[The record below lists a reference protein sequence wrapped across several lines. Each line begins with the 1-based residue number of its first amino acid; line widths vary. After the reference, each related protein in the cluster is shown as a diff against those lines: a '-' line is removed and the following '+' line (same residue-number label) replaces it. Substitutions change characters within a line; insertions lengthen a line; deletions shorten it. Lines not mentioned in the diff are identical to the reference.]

1 MNIGSGSKPYYKRD
15 GYESI
20 IYPDILDIV
29 LDRVLEYIC
38 KLIYVEDEYNLET
51 RKKRMIL
58 ADFEAGDEVAIRR
71 SIEETFNS
79 NTTFPFTA
87 YNIGEEEQV
96 EWKSHLQKMGTYYAP
111 EIGMAVASIP
121 HTITIPMITFYNTPS
136 DWRRFSSIVALDDFN
151 LTRLWCPCYFNNYLT
166 QFPIDVDFELSKGSY
181 AFRFDEMLKTGQIY
195 DLPHTMRIYY
205 HKFVLAQPSP
215 VSGTGAQQGLSIRP
229 VDNIELALKEL
240 KNRVSL
246 DDPANKTIHHL
257 TMPQAV
263 TVTSTPVNGATN
275 VSKTNSIAITFSQE
289 MNQSKLLGSVD
300 VIPYANTSLILD
312 NPGKVL
318 TIKINEA
325 LSANTQYEVFINKD
339 TALSC
344 EGASMNNDFSLK
356 FTTGV

>member
-1 MNIGSGSKPYYKRD
+1 MNIGSGSKTYYKRE
-15 GYESI
+15 GTEATL
-20 IYPDILDIV
+20 YPDILDIV
-29 LDRVLEYIC
+29 LGRVLEYIF
-38 KLIYVEDEYNLET
+38 KLIYMEDEFSSDNM
-51 RKKRMIL
+51 KKRMIL

-96 EWKSHLQKMGTYYAP
+96 EWRSHLQKMGTYYAP
-111 EIGMAVASIP
+111 EIGMSIAAIP

-166 QFPIDVDFELSKGSY
+166 QFPIDIDFELSKGSY

-205 HKFVLAQPSP
+205 HKFVLAQPSA
-215 VSGTGAQQGLSIRP
+215 VSGTGSQEGFIIRP
-229 VDNIELALKEL
+229 VENIQLALKEL
-240 KNRVSL
+240 NNRASL
-246 DDPANKTIHHL
+246 SDPSNKMIHRSN
-257 TMPQAV
+257 MPQAI
-263 TVTSTPVNGATN
+263 TVTSIPVNGSTN
-275 VSKTNSIAITFSQE
+275 VSKTDNITITFSQE
-289 MNQSKLLGSVD
+289 MVQSKLLGSVD

-312 NPGKVL
+312 NSGKVL
-318 TIKINEA
+318 TIKINES
-325 LSANTQYEVFINKD
+325 LSANTQYEIFINKG

-344 EGASMNNDFSLK
+344 EGASMDSDFSLK
-356 FTTGV
+356 FVTGV